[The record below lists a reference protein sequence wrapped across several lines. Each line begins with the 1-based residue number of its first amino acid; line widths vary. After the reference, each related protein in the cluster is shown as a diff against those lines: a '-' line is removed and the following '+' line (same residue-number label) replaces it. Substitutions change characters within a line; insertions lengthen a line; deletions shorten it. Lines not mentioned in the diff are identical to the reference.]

1 MYISAVLY
9 FFEDFYKNSVIYIKD
24 SGKHWKNDFF
34 CDRIVLKSVYE
45 KAAEMNSNT
54 FLSVMGNEKGKR

>member
-1 MYISAVLY
+1 MIREPAQQRICVYLCCAV

-34 CDRIVLKSVYE
+34 SDRIVFKSVYE
-45 KAAEMNSNT
+45 KTAED
-54 FLSVMGNEKGKR
+54 GEK

>member
-1 MYISAVLY
+1 MYIFAVLY

-45 KAAEMNSNT
+45 KAAED
-54 FLSVMGNEKGKR
+54 GEK